1 MMFNFGRRIVR
12 VTFVD
17 RTSGAV
23 ISQVRMP
30 VGRLPETFTKDTV
43 LKMAGDT
50 YVVSRAEPPTKVEFS
65 ASNQLKVFV
74 LKRQP

>member
-1 MMFNFGRRIVR
+1 MR

-17 RTSGAV
+17 RMSGAV
-23 ISQVRMP
+23 ISQARMP

-43 LKMAGDT
+43 LKMAGET
-50 YVVSRAEPPTKVEFS
+50 YLVSRAEPATKAEFS

-74 LKRQP
+74 IKHQP